1 MIGAK
6 FSEEGKPVT
15 EDKNVV
21 FTTEH
26 DQLKVNM
33 VANPKHLYLFNPLP
47 TMNNLTAGSTNQ
59 LVSEDLI
66 PPFKHNMPFRP
77 AVWLYM
83 SVIDAP
89 AAGNTFIGTYT
100 TDFYRL
106 GPTLIYAY
114 ADDTYVYIKHDYY
127 YTYPPLPAP
136 PVDPIT
142 ETGADEYKIRAK
154 LLVLNSRYVGQ
165 IRRAAP

>member
-1 MIGAK
+1 MIGVK
-6 FSEEGKPVT
+6 FAEEGKSVDDDSSLVYT
-15 EDKNVV
+15 SEK
-21 FTTEH
+21 

-33 VANPKHLYLFNPLP
+33 VAQPPHLYLIDPLKK
-47 TMNNLTAGSTNQ
+47 LSVLSAGSTTK
-59 LVSEDLI
+59 VATEDLFK
-66 PPFKHNMPFRP
+66 FKHNMPFRP

-89 AAGNTFIGTYT
+89 VYANFFIGTYA

-106 GPTLIYAY
+106 GPTLIYAH
-114 ADDTYVYIKHDYY
+114 ADDTYVYIKHDFYY
-127 YTYPPLPAP
+127 VSPPGGGGP
-136 PVDPIT
+136 DPQI

-165 IRRAAP
+165 IKMTNP